1 MKIAVRVA
9 VSVIVLALLLT
20 LLPFDEIKQAVG
32 GLSPLLWLGVLLG
45 FLVGHRAGVE
55 KWRSLVNA
63 GRAALGSRQAVRCY
77 AAGLF
82 ANLCL
87 PSIVGGDVLRAALAS
102 RVTGR
107 TEAVVIG
114 ALADRLL
121 DVMALATLITIG
133 ALAAP
138 TLLPGAASWLVAGL
152 VFGGAATAVI
162 AVTIAGRRPLSS
174 WSPRFRRRIGR
185 TLVGLRRLRRYPR
198 VTAGAFTISL
208 GIQSGFVLLN
218 AAVGRAVGIDVPVI
232 AWFLVWPLAKV
243 AALLP
248 ISLGGLGLR
257 DATLGALLVP
267 LGVPMALG
275 VVASLVWQS
284 VLIAGGL
291 IAGGLWMLLG
301 REGAAGARQEL
312 RRLRRSVGSE
322 GRRGHA

>member
-32 GLSPLLWLGVLLG
+32 GLSPLLWLGVLAG

-63 GRAALGSRQAVRCY
+63 GRADLGSRQAVRCY

-114 ALADRLL
+114 ALSDRLL
-121 DVMALATLITIG
+121 DVMALAVLISVG

-138 TLLPGAASWLVAGL
+138 TLLPGAASWGVAGL
-152 VFGGAATAVI
+152 VLGGAAVAAI
-162 AVTIAGRRPLSS
+162 AVTIAGRRPLRS
-174 WSPRFRRRIGR
+174 WPPRFRRRIGR

-198 VTAGAFTISL
+198 VTARAFAISL
-208 GIQSGFVLLN
+208 AIQSGFVLLN
-218 AAVGRAVGIDVPVI
+218 AAIGRAVGIDVPVI

-291 IAGGLWMLLG
+291 IAGGVWMLLG
-301 REGAAGARQEL
+301 RQGATGARQEL
-312 RRLRRSVGSE
+312 RALRR
-322 GRRGHA
+322 

>member
-9 VSVIVLALLLT
+9 VSVIVLGLLLT
-20 LLPFDEIKQAVG
+20 LLPFDEIKRAVS
-32 GLSPLLWLGVLLG
+32 GLSPLLWLGAVAG

-55 KWRSLVNA
+55 KWRSIINA
-63 GRAALGSRQAVRCY
+63 SRADLGSRQAVRCY

-102 RVTGR
+102 KATGR

-114 ALADRLL
+114 AVADRLL
-121 DVMALATLITIG
+121 DVMALAVLISAG

-138 TLLPGAASWLVAGL
+138 ALLPGATSWGVAGIVVLGAAAGL
-152 VFGGAATAVI
+152 VAVW
-162 AVTIAGRRPLSS
+162 VAGRRPLGS
-174 WSPRFRRRIGR
+174 WPPRFRRRIGR

-198 VTAGAFTISL
+198 VTARAFAISL
-208 GIQSGFVLLN
+208 GIQAGFVLLN
-218 AAVGRAVGIDVPVI
+218 AAIGKAVGIDVPVI

-291 IAGGLWMLLG
+291 IAGGAWLALG
-301 REGAAGARQEL
+301 REGAGSVRQEL
-312 RRLRRSVGSE
+312 RAIRQ
-322 GRRGHA
+322 

>member
-1 MKIAVRVA
+1 VKIAVRVA

-20 LLPFDEIKQAVG
+20 LLPYDEIKQAVG
-32 GLSPLLWLGVLLG
+32 GLSPLLWLGVLAG

-55 KWRSLVNA
+55 KWRSIINA
-63 GRAALGSRQAVRCY
+63 SRADLGSRPAVRCY

-121 DVMALATLITIG
+121 DVTALAVLISVG

-138 TLLPGAASWLVAGL
+138 SVLPGAASWGIAGL
-152 VFGGAATAVI
+152 VVGGAIAGAV
-162 AVTIAGRRPLSS
+162 AVAIAGRRPLRS
-174 WSPRFRRRIGR
+174 WPPRFRRRIGR

-198 VTAGAFTISL
+198 VTARAFAISL
-208 GIQSGFVLLN
+208 AIQSGFVLLN
-218 AAVGRAVGIDVPVI
+218 AAIGRAVGIDVPVI

-257 DATLGALLVP
+257 DATLGALMVP

-291 IAGGLWMLLG
+291 IAGGVWLLLG
-301 REGAAGARQEL
+301 REGASGARREL
-312 RRLRRSVGSE
+312 RALRQ
-322 GRRGHA
+322 

>member
-20 LLPFDEIKQAVG
+20 LLPFDEIKRAIG
-32 GLSPLLWLGVLLG
+32 KLSPLLWLGVLAG

-55 KWRSLVNA
+55 KWRSIINA
-63 GRAALGSRQAVRCY
+63 SRADLGSRQAVRCY

-121 DVMALATLITIG
+121 DVSALAVLISVG

-138 TLLPGAASWLVAGL
+138 SVLPGAASWVVAGL
-152 VFGGAATAVI
+152 VIGGALAGGI

-198 VTAGAFTISL
+198 VTARAFAISL
-208 GIQSGFVLLN
+208 CIQSGFVLLN
-218 AAVGRAVGIDVPVI
+218 AAIGRAVGIDVPVI
-232 AWFLVWPLAKV
+232 VWFLVWPLAKV

-291 IAGGLWMLLG
+291 IAGGVWLLLG
-301 REGAAGARQEL
+301 REGASGARQEL
-312 RRLRRSVGSE
+312 RAIRQ
-322 GRRGHA
+322 

>member
-1 MKIAVRVA
+1 VKIAVRVA

-20 LLPFDEIKQAVG
+20 LLPFDEIKRAIG
-32 GLSPLLWLGVLLG
+32 KLSPLLWLGVLAG

-55 KWRSLVNA
+55 KWRSIINA
-63 GRAALGSRQAVRCY
+63 SRADLGSRQAVRCY

-121 DVMALATLITIG
+121 DVSALAVLISVG

-138 TLLPGAASWLVAGL
+138 SVLPGAASWVVAGL
-152 VFGGAATAVI
+152 VIGGALAGGI

-198 VTAGAFTISL
+198 VTARAFAISL
-208 GIQSGFVLLN
+208 CIQSGFVLLN
-218 AAVGRAVGIDVPVI
+218 AAIGRAVGIDVPVI
-232 AWFLVWPLAKV
+232 VWFLVWPLAKV

-291 IAGGLWMLLG
+291 IAGGVWLLLG
-301 REGAAGARQEL
+301 REGASGARQEL
-312 RRLRRSVGSE
+312 RAIRQ
-322 GRRGHA
+322 

>member
-32 GLSPLLWLGVLLG
+32 GLSPLLWLGVLAG

-63 GRAALGSRQAVRCY
+63 GRADLGSRQAVRCY

-121 DVMALATLITIG
+121 DVMALATLITVG

-138 TLLPGAASWLVAGL
+138 AVLPGAAPWLVAGAVL
-152 VFGGAATAVI
+152 GGVVAGAV
-162 AVTIAGRRPLSS
+162 AVAVAGRRPLSS
-174 WSPRFRRRIGR
+174 WPPKFRRRIGR

-198 VTAGAFTISL
+198 VTARAFAISL
-208 GIQSGFVLLN
+208 GIQTGFVLLN
-218 AAVGRAVGIDVPVI
+218 AAIGKAVGVDVPVTV
-232 AWFLVWPLAKV
+232 WFLVWPLAKV

-267 LGVPMALG
+267 FGIPMALG

-291 IAGGLWMLLG
+291 ISGGVWMLLG
-301 REGAAGARQEL
+301 REGATGARREL
-312 RRLRRSVGSE
+312 RAIRR
-322 GRRGHA
+322 